1 LRCGGAWSGTEFVFL
16 AALAIASEYLAEYLA
31 EFLAEYLG

>member
-16 AALAIASEYLAEYLA
+16 AASAIASEYLAE
-31 EFLAEYLG
+31 FLR